1 MPLTVIQPWVIHPAE
16 PSWQAFLSFPASQ
29 TLHRENSEQTSWTQ
43 VVVMVR
49 DCGTETAR
57 LGGQKLL
64 VWWEHK
70 QEATVL
76 RQSNRTQPQQW
87 GSSLLKSKGLFLLS
101 QSHIVALNQE
111 QAFFSALI
119 GAEEAQDAGRTQ
131 TTAQVHSRTLAQA
144 APASPCCLPPLFLPH
159 TFGLQWE
166 QQRMPHGRKI
176 IPQIPGFM
184 KANRAPSL
192 SS

>member
-1 MPLTVIQPWVIHPAE
+1 
-16 PSWQAFLSFPASQ
+16 
-29 TLHRENSEQTSWTQ
+29 
-43 VVVMVR
+43 MVR

-57 LGGQKLL
+57 LGGQILL

-70 QEATVL
+70 QEPTVL
-76 RQSNRTQPQQW
+76 RQSNRIWPQQW
-87 GSSLLKSKGLFLLS
+87 GSSLLKNKGLFLLS

-111 QAFFSALI
+111 QEYCSGQN

-131 TTAQVHSRTLAQA
+131 TTVRAHSMTPAQA
-144 APASPCCLPPLFLPH
+144 APASPCCLLPLLFLLH
-159 TFGLQWE
+159 TFGLQLE
-166 QQRMPHGRKI
+166 QQRMPDGRKI

-192 SS
+192 SSQVELLSPGSTQQSCWCWPCCTRGCQAF